1 MTTPAIRVSG
11 LKELRRDLAAA
22 ADRSPREIQ
31 VANQKVAE
39 LVAGTARGFAPK
51 GKHEGGGNVAPLAS
65 AILAKSTAGKAFV
78 VFGGATAPHGA
89 VVNFGGT
96 IPRRGATKLQ
106 KAAFAKARKGKRS
119 HAKAAAL
126 TGARVT
132 HVRRQEHIYRAL
144 EADEQLILHSYTRA
158 VEKIAKGL

>member
-1 MTTPAIRVSG
+1 MAAPVIKVHG
-11 LKELRRDLAAA
+11 LKELRRDLEAATG
-22 ADRSPREIQ
+22 RSPREIQ
-31 VANQKVAE
+31 VANQRVAE
-39 LVAGTARGFAPK
+39 LVAVTARGFAPK
-51 GKHEGGGNVAPLAS
+51 GEHEGGGDVAPLAS
-65 AILAKSTAGKAFV
+65 EIKARSTAGKAFL
-78 VFGGATAPHGA
+78 VFGGTRAPHGA

-119 HAKAAAL
+119 HLKAAAL

-132 HVRRQEHIYRAL
+132 HVRRQEHIYRAI

-158 VEKIAKGL
+158 VERITRRL